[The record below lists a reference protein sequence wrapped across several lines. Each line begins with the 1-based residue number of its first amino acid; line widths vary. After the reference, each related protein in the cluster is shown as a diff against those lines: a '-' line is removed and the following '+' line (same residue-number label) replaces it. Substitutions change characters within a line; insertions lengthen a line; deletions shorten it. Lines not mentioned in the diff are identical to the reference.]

1 MERCRIDERL
11 AKGES
16 WEKVAGFCASHCQS
30 DALGLMPWQ
39 SAPLWFANH
48 LETVLSEPY
57 GDASGRR
64 EAGEILQRLLRN
76 GLSKFE
82 PIHCRQLPKRS
93 RRGRSRQRSDQSS
106 TQGKLI
112 GGRNHGLTLRH
123 RTLRRR

>member
-1 MERCRIDERL
+1 MNETDRDVWSAPSRSRAKIPVERCRIDERL

-82 PIHCRQLPKRS
+82 PDPLQAIAEAEQA
-93 RRGRSRQRSDQSS
+93 
-106 TQGKLI
+106 GKKQAAK
-112 GGRNHGLTLRH
+112 
-123 RTLRRR
+123 